1 MSIHTCLPGMEC
13 IARPPGSET
22 RAWGEGAEMRFNSS
36 LRVRQKPVTSHMIS
50 TYLRAWVHEQGVSS
64 HAGFSCSPAEAGW

>member
-22 RAWGEGAEMRFNSS
+22 RAWGDRNELLFIVLYIVYKIQSHDLNIPES
-36 LRVRQKPVTSHMIS
+36 L
-50 TYLRAWVHEQGVSS
+50 GV
-64 HAGFSCSPAEAGW
+64 